1 MVRLRDPV
9 LPTEAETMPDI
20 IKSYVR
26 FVDTFN
32 RRVGIVAMYL
42 IFAMFA
48 ILLYSSLSKAFRLP
62 ANWTLESAQFTMAAY
77 YMLGGAFAMQ
87 TGDHVRMDLFYG
99 TWSVRKRAIFD
110 IVTSIALIVFL
121 GFMLYGGISSTTYA
135 IQFKE
140 KSFTAWAP
148 YMAPIK
154 IVMTFG
160 VFMMLAQSL
169 SSLFKDIAELRGRP
183 IA

>member
-1 MVRLRDPV
+1 
-9 LPTEAETMPDI
+9 MPDV

-32 RRVGIVAMYL
+32 RRVGLFAMYL

-48 ILLYSSLSKAFRLP
+48 ILFYSSISKAFHLP

-87 TGDHVRMDLFYG
+87 TGDHVRMDLFYSNW
-99 TWSVRKRAIFD
+99 TARRRAAFD
-110 IVTSIALIVFL
+110 MVTVVALIVFL
-121 GFMLYGGISSTTYA
+121 GFMLFGGVASTTYA

-160 VFMMLAQSL
+160 VLMMLAQAF

>member
-1 MVRLRDPV
+1 
-9 LPTEAETMPDI
+9 
-20 IKSYVR
+20 
-26 FVDTFN
+26 
-32 RRVGIVAMYL
+32 
-42 IFAMFA
+42 
-48 ILLYSSLSKAFRLP
+48 
-62 ANWTLESAQFTMAAY
+62 
-77 YMLGGAFAMQ
+77 
-87 TGDHVRMDLFYG
+87 
-99 TWSVRKRAIFD
+99 
-110 IVTSIALIVFL
+110 
-121 GFMLYGGISSTTYA
+121 MLYGGISSTTYA
-135 IQFKE
+135 IQFRE

>member
-1 MVRLRDPV
+1 
-9 LPTEAETMPDI
+9 MPDFI
-20 IKSYVR
+20 RSYVR
-26 FVDTFN
+26 IVDTFN
-32 RRVGIVAMYL
+32 RRVGIFAMYL

-87 TGDHVRMDLFYG
+87 TGDHVRMDLFYSQ
-99 TWSVRKRAIFD
+99 WSVRRRAAFD
-110 IVTSIALIVFL
+110 VVTAVALIVFL
-121 GFMLYGGISSTTYA
+121 GFMLFGGIASTTYA

-140 KSFTAWAP
+140 KSFSAWAP

-154 IVMTFG
+154 MIMTFG
-160 VFMMLAQSL
+160 VVMMLAQAT

>member
-1 MVRLRDPV
+1 
-9 LPTEAETMPDI
+9 MPDF
-20 IKSYVR
+20 IKTYVR
-26 FVDTFN
+26 VVDTFN
-32 RRVGIVAMYL
+32 RRVGIFAMYL

-48 ILLYSSLSKAFRLP
+48 ILLYSSLSKAFHLP

-99 TWSVRKRAIFD
+99 TWSARKRAAFD
-110 IVTSIALIVFL
+110 TVTAVALIAFL
-121 GFMLYGGISSTTYA
+121 GFMLYGGIASTTYA

-160 VFMMLAQSL
+160 IVMMLAQAT

-183 IA
+183 IE

>member
-1 MVRLRDPV
+1 
-9 LPTEAETMPDI
+9 MPDFI
-20 IKSYVR
+20 QTYVR
-26 FVDTFN
+26 VVDTFN
-32 RRVGIVAMYL
+32 RRVGIIVMYL
-42 IFAMFA
+42 IFVMMA
-48 ILLYSSLSKAFRLP
+48 ILFYSSISKAFHLP

-77 YMLGGAFAMQ
+77 YMLGGAFALQ
-87 TGDHVRMDLFYG
+87 TGDHVRMDLFYAQ
-99 TWSVRKRAIFD
+99 WSVKRRAAVD
-110 IVTSIALIVFL
+110 LVTAVALIVFL

-154 IVMTFG
+154 IIMTFG
-160 VFMMLAQSL
+160 IVMMLLQAI
-169 SSLFKDIAELRGRP
+169 SSVFKDVAELRGRP